1 MFYLGPRHFGTLT
14 AYVIGPEA
22 ASYRFTSG
30 LPVQI
35 LKSMGPLLIPHL
47 EPASADACLPPP
59 LSGRPRGSGGDG
71 RGRRWGGGGVPEGE
85 VPASRVG
92 EGRITGV
99 VVEEAGTPDEAVPPP
114 GRPPPRPRPASE
126 RAGRSGLTAGRAR
139 TAGSARCTAAR

>member
-47 EPASADACLPPP
+47 EPARADACRPPP
-59 LSGRPRGSGGDG
+59 LSGG
-71 RGRRWGGGGVPEGE
+71 PESAPQPT
-85 VPASRVG
+85 PA
-92 EGRITGV
+92 E
-99 VVEEAGTPDEAVPPP
+99 
-114 GRPPPRPRPASE
+114 
-126 RAGRSGLTAGRAR
+126 
-139 TAGSARCTAAR
+139 